1 TGVDEPD
8 GVCDVT
14 GPLEGGGDLV
24 QEDIGGGG
32 PYQDEYSGG
41 RPEVSAEDDRV
52 TLVDEA
58 VDGALDGTC
67 AVEDADVLFKGDS
80 VGIEIVGV
88 DEEEGIGNEEV
99 TGTVVVAVDVVPIC
113 VVLGSDAME
122 ELDEVGEHVAIQS

>member
-1 TGVDEPD
+1 VDEPD
-8 GVCDVT
+8 GVDDVT

-24 QEDIGGGG
+24 EEDIGGRG

-41 RPEVSAEDDRV
+41 RLEVSAEDDGV

-67 AVEDADVLFKGDS
+67 VVEDADVLFEGDS

-88 DEEEGIGNEEV
+88 DEEESTGNEV
-99 TGTVVVAVDVVPIC
+99 AGTVVVAVDMVPIC
-113 VVLGSDAME
+113 VVLGSDTIE

>member
-1 TGVDEPD
+1 
-8 GVCDVT
+8 
-14 GPLEGGGDLV
+14 LV
-24 QEDIGGGG
+24 EEDIGGGG
-32 PYQDEYSGG
+32 PYQDEYNGG
-41 RPEVSAEDDRV
+41 RLEVSAEDDGV

-67 AVEDADVLFKGDS
+67 VVEDADVLYKGDS

-88 DEEEGIGNEEV
+88 GEEEGTGNEEFA
-99 TGTVVVAVDVVPIC
+99 GTVMVAVDVVPIC